1 MVSSKQ
7 GLKESQKTG
16 PLNQLDAYRLKVA
29 QGADNRRGFM
39 RDKRSRDLAATPAR
53 GSLPRQGNMA
63 TLFKRS
69 VRQAMSL
76 IWPLGACQFQTS
88 SREDIILWRAECDAR
103 MDCFGSAVGLTRCH
117 PGLFPAPGLSLS
129 FPQFYA
135 NTKMSKSPEGK
146 TTNLLPFYP
155 VLADHLK
162 KLKRFKSGY

>member
-1 MVSSKQ
+1 MIGHEIEIGLPCLGIPANKIIPGGALPGCRPKKETGKGILLPVENHVLHVLSYCAETQIMVSSKQ

-29 QGADNRRGFM
+29 QGADRRGFM

-76 IWPLGACQFQTS
+76 IWPLGACQFQ
-88 SREDIILWRAECDAR
+88 RR
-103 MDCFGSAVGLTRCH
+103 H
-117 PGLFPAPGLSLS
+117 NSLES
-129 FPQFYA
+129 
-135 NTKMSKSPEGK
+135 
-146 TTNLLPFYP
+146 
-155 VLADHLK
+155 
-162 KLKRFKSGY
+162 